1 MGLSEVLLDQPNAR
15 TLVAETV
22 VETYQ
27 IEARLFRELVEQYPH
42 LSKRAWQ
49 MTAAFLTALHPW
61 GDFIGASN
69 EALFKYF
76 R

>member
-1 MGLSEVLLDQPNAR
+1 MGLSEVLLDQPRAR
-15 TLVAETV
+15 TLIAETV

-27 IEARLFRELVEQYPH
+27 LEAKVFRDLVEDFPN

-49 MTAAFLTALHPW
+49 MAAAFLTALHPW
-61 GDFIGASN
+61 GHFIDASYDTI
-69 EALFKYF
+69 FKHF